1 MTTFVSLFWLLIML
15 YMVLLMREDI
25 HCGISRIIEIC
36 FKRSKLVDVPAD
48 YLKLSKAKVLSSEIE
63 LLQLKA
69 DFLRMELDSLEK
81 LTRDLKMW
89 EEIYFRIEDDRIRTE
104 RKIYKYQAENY
115 NLEKANK
122 ELLQQIEVFV
132 GAMKSVK
139 ALTRDADE
147 EKRIAKIEGEKIET
161 EAKSKPAGKDKV

>member
-1 MTTFVSLFWLLIML
+1 MCRQTT
-15 YMVLLMREDI
+15 
-25 HCGISRIIEIC
+25 
-36 FKRSKLVDVPAD
+36 
-48 YLKLSKAKVLSSEIE
+48 LKLSKAKVLSSEIE
-63 LLQLKA
+63 SLQLKA

-104 RKIYKYQAENY
+104 RKIYKYQTKNY

-122 ELLQQIEVFV
+122 ELLQQIKVFV

-161 EAKSKPAGKDKV
+161 EAKSKPACKDKV